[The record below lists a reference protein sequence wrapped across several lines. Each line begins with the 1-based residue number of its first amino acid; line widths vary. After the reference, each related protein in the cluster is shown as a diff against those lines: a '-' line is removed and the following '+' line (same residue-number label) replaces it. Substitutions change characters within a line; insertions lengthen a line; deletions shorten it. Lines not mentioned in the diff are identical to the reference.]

1 MGIWQ
6 KIKQFHR
13 SRKKYIVTIVL
24 LFIVIVMA
32 IYAGDVGAKR
42 GKLDY
47 SKSLDLVAARVNGT
61 ELSLRS
67 LAFYVAYEEA
77 QVQEQAL
84 VYNPEDTSKYWNLH
98 VDGIYIRVAARNAA
112 IQMGIHDEL
121 FYEMAVADGIELNR
135 EEEEA
140 LASAQEDFCADL
152 WEDGRTERLGVSE
165 EDICASMRKAALAE
179 KYQSIYAQLT
189 DKAFED
195 YSYGQGA
202 YEELLEQQDYEI
214 CKNVWS
220 KIDMG
225 NITLDHES
233 AYNNKN
239 Q

>member
-1 MGIWQ
+1 MPDGR
-6 KIKQFHR
+6 KIKASTR
-13 SRKKYIVTIVL
+13 DGLMDKLYN
-24 LFIVIVMA
+24 
-32 IYAGDVGAKR
+32 YYVG
-42 GKLDY
+42 GISD
-47 SKSLDLVAARVNGT
+47 
-61 ELSLRS
+61 LSLKS
-67 LAFYVAYEEA
+67 VF
-77 QVQEQAL
+77 
-84 VYNPEDTSKYWNLH
+84 
-98 VDGIYIRVAARNAA
+98 
-112 IQMGIHDEL
+112 
-121 FYEMAVADGIELNR
+121 
-135 EEEEA
+135 
-140 LASAQEDFCADL
+140 
-152 WEDGRTERLGVSE
+152 
-165 EDICASMRKAALAE
+165 KAALAE